1 MFYIFDLML
10 ALGVLFF
17 LFLPITDRRTVMMK
31 LGMIAATVALL
42 AMSLSSPHETGSDVR
57 SAQAQ
62 STNGG

>member
-1 MFYIFDLML
+1 MFYILDLML

-17 LFLPITDRRTVMMK
+17 LFLPITDRRTVIMK

-42 AMSLSSPHETGSDVR
+42 SVSLSSPHDTGPDAR

-62 STNGG
+62 SMNGG